1 MADEPFTEPEET
13 DDDWVDVRMTDPEQG
28 EWDVDVVVADGQV
41 EYLDLRVRPELLA
54 GFVDCLVDDI
64 GDARGRAVLRE
75 VAQRQDID
83 LDPGE
88 E

>member
-1 MADEPFTEPEET
+1 MADEPFTEPDET
-13 DDDWVDVRMTDPEQG
+13 DDDWVDVHMTDPEQG

-64 GDARGRAVLRE
+64 GDARGRDVLRD
-75 VAQRQDID
+75 VAERQDID
-83 LDPGE
+83 MRPTE